1 MITMY
6 FVSKVVRATL
16 SKGLLWTNKFKC
28 LWEVPSSKIQQQ
40 VAKEHKLHPA
50 ATAHSNTEFASCECL
65 MQSNWEKFQ
74 Q

>member
-1 MITMY
+1 MY

-28 LWEVPSSKIQQQ
+28 LWEVPSSKIRQQ

-50 ATAHSNTEFASCECL
+50 ATAHSNTEYASCECFNAVTL
-65 MQSNWEKFQ
+65 EKVPTVR
-74 Q
+74 